1 MCIVKYVKYFIRQG
15 GFKSFSIEN
24 LYVVEIEHYI
34 YQKKASGIRGH
45 TG

>member
-1 MCIVKYVKYFIRQG
+1 MYILKYVKYFIRQD

-34 YQKKASGIRGH
+34 Y
-45 TG
+45 T